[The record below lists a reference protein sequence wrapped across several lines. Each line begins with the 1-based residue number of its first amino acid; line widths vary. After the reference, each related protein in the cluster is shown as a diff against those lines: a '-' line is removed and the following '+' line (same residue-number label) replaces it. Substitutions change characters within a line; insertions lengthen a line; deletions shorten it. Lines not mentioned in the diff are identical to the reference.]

1 LRNSGPNEKKI
12 TNASKETIGNVI
24 AQLSTIDERFERL
37 SALEDTTNE
46 INADLAELK
55 GIRAEVQSLKESVE
69 GKNNKTESCGVS
81 ERAVASASD

>member
-1 LRNSGPNEKKI
+1 LRNSGPNEKEI
-12 TNASKETIGNVI
+12 TKASKETIGNVI

-69 GKNNKTESCGVS
+69 RKK
-81 ERAVASASD
+81 